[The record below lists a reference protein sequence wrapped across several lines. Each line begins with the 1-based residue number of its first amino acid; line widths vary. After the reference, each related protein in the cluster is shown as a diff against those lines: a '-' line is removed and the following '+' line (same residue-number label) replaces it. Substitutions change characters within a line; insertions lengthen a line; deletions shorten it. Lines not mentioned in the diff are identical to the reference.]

1 MCCLQILLFIL
12 SIALSCLTS
21 AEELIHVFG
30 YEKKEAKVPCSY
42 GTGYESYN
50 KYLCRNDCNDEDVL
64 VTTPEMN
71 SKYSISDDKLNRV
84 FTTTISHLS
93 YADAGKYWCGVS
105 RTGKDIYTEVKLE
118 VVRDSCCDS
127 STTVQSYE
135 GGSVS
140 ISCPYDSRYQSN
152 LKYICRGNQ
161 PSTCRQQAAVTSDN
175 KRNRQFSLTDHRS
188 TSFTVTITSVTQ
200 KDSGLYLCGVQ
211 RNTGLDVFSAVVL
224 EVKENR
230 CCDSSTTVQSYEGGS
245 VTISCLYESQYQSN
259 LKYICR
265 GNQPSTC
272 WQQAAVTSNN
282 KRNRQFSL
290 TDDRSRSFTVTITS
304 VTQKDS
310 GSYLCG
316 VQRNPGLDVFSA
328 VVLEVKENRCC
339 NNSTKVQSYEGGSV
353 SVSCP
358 YESQYQSNLKYI
370 CRGNQP
376 STCWQQAAVTSNNKR
391 NRQFSLTDDRSR
403 SFTVTITSVT
413 QKDSGSYL
421 CGVQRNPGLD
431 VFSAVVLEVK
441 ENRCCNNSTKVQS
454 YEGGSVS
461 ISCPYESQYQSNL
474 KYICRGNQPSTC
486 WQQAA
491 VTSNNRQNGH
501 FNLTDDK
508 SRSFTVTITSVTQK
522 DSGSYLCG
530 VQRST
535 GLDVFSAVVLEVK
548 EWCCVKSNQLSG
560 TVGRPLTMQCP
571 YPPQHETNRKF
582 LCKGDS
588 HRNCK
593 DMVMSSSSSNQTE
606 HRFTLQDDISSR
618 SFSVTIKELKAED
631 AGTYWCVSDSQ
642 RGAGNYN
649 KIQLSVDVASFQ
661 SVVFIAPAVALP
673 ILIIVLVLVC
683 KYKCQKVQGNA
694 VELPRTTTKA
704 ADAEEVM
711 GEADIYVNHDIA
723 MSSKQRTSKQ
733 ETETCPQ
740 YDDAE
745 DDNDYQNFNISED
758 IYCNEFHSTG
768 YRR

>member
-211 RNTGLDVFSAVVL
+211 RNT
-224 EVKENR
+224 
-230 CCDSSTTVQSYEGGS
+230 
-245 VTISCLYESQYQSN
+245 
-259 LKYICR
+259 
-265 GNQPSTC
+265 
-272 WQQAAVTSNN
+272 
-282 KRNRQFSL
+282 
-290 TDDRSRSFTVTITS
+290 
-304 VTQKDS
+304 
-310 GSYLCG
+310 
-316 VQRNPGLDVFSA
+316 GLDVFSA